1 MGKLVLIQEHSR
13 FNVHEITENAIVLV
27 VTSAYALVDITT
39 ISWIECT
46 KKKDCE
52 LSFRTRSR
60 YTIPTSIR
68 KNINGTIMTLRLLSQ
83 II

>member
-46 KKKDCE
+46 KNDCE
-52 LSFRTRSR
+52 LSFWTRSR
-60 YTIPTSIR
+60 YTVPTSIR